1 MPTLNE
7 TEGII
12 QAIQAFLD
20 EQLKQT
26 LKKEI
31 AEMKKP
37 TEMVIK
43 KKEQKLQ
50 PDYSYR
56 TWIESFQNSIVFMK
70 EEALSFATHT
80 SKGIHSSVKSD
91 NVIFLQTE
99 RTLPEGIV
107 GSQHNKPPKIDANSN
122 NTGNHAGHL
131 KNILSILNVEY
142 LSGRLYQFIIND
154 DAVCKNYFVN
164 ISSSSAYSYLQGL
177 LRENIKKPKTEERNK
192 QLLFPLDKGYVCL
205 VPLYPASLANYVFS
219 YINTTRHSETAK
231 QAREERKNGK
241 GKTSYADI
249 LEVAVTK
256 SGGDNAQN
264 VSRLNN
270 EQSGRNYL
278 LPSLPPPTISKHM
291 PNHEHDIRLSKYI
304 NSIFQSKR
312 FVYQAQKDVKAIFAV
327 VEDKR
332 NNQEIRNKR
341 KEALAAILHN
351 LFAIA
356 EFMRSKLPAGWSKE
370 YQLEMHQKLW
380 LDPMRAEL
388 IDEEGFATK
397 REQTDWISKVIEDF
411 ANWIN
416 ALLKDEF
423 VKHQADFSDDE
434 YIEWEREIEA
444 MKKQYE
450 RMGRGVFL

>member
-1 MPTLNE
+1 MAKLNN
-7 TEGII
+7 THSII

-20 EQLKQT
+20 EQLKQV

-31 AEMKKP
+31 AEMKKI
-37 TEMVIK
+37 TEMSIK

-50 PDYSYR
+50 EDYNYR

-91 NVIFLQTE
+91 NIIFLQTE
-99 RTLPEGIV
+99 NTLPEGIV
-107 GSQHNKPPKIDANSN
+107 GSQHNKNPKIDANSN
-122 NTGNHAGHL
+122 NTGSHAGHL

-142 LSGRLYQFIIND
+142 MSGRLYQFIING
-154 DAVCKNYFVN
+154 DAVCKEYF
-164 ISSSSAYSYLQGL
+164 ISIISDSAYSYLQDL
-177 LRENIKKPKTEERNK
+177 LRENIQSPKIEERNK
-192 QLLFPLDKGYVCL
+192 QILLPVDKGYVCF
-205 VPLYPASLANYVFS
+205 VPLYPASLANSIFDR
-219 YINTTRHSETAK
+219 INTIRYSETAK

-241 GKTSYADI
+241 GRTPYTDI

-256 SGGDNAQN
+256 LGGDNAQN

-278 LPSLPPPTISKHM
+278 LPSLPPPTISKYM
-291 PNHEHDIRLSKYI
+291 PNYQHDIRLSKYI
-304 NSIFQSKR
+304 KSIFQSKR
-312 FVYQAQKDVKAIFAV
+312 FVYQTQKDIKAIFAV
-327 VEDKR
+327 VKDTR
-332 NNQEIRNKR
+332 NNQEVRDKR

-351 LFAIA
+351 LFAVA

-370 YQLEMHQKLW
+370 YQLDMHQKLW
-380 LDPMRAEL
+380 LDPKRAEL
-388 IDEEGFATK
+388 IDEEDFATK
-397 REQTDWISKVIEDF
+397 RKQTDWINKVIEDF
-411 ANWIN
+411 ATWIN

-423 VKHQADFSDDE
+423 VKHRADFSDDE

-444 MKKQYE
+444 MKKRYE